1 MQHPTLI
8 CNRCESPLIQ
18 VSKTTEKLDNYLS
31 PMTTTK
37 YICSD
42 KECQAKADA
51 KYAEAEE
58 RRAMQEKSKANRFA
72 QNAANKAASQAASA
86 ASSPTES

>member
-1 MQHPTLI
+1 MQQASLH

-18 VSKTTEKLDNYLS
+18 VSKTTQKLDNFLS

-58 RRAMQEKSKANRFA
+58 RRAMQEKSKQNRFA
-72 QNAANKAASQAASA
+72 QNAANKATAT
-86 ASSPTES
+86 SSTS